1 MGLSP
6 SPSIHIVR
14 WPSLSVLDRRDIAG
28 SGLVIVVQLDP
39 TSDVTL
45 KTMLEQTLDIDVK
58 LRVCQQSLA
67 LHDMTLEDVI
77 DGVEI
82 LGATSIID
90 LSLSADHV
98 MYF

>member
-1 MGLSP
+1 MRVSSRGP
-6 SPSIHIVR
+6 G
-14 WPSLSVLDRRDIAG
+14 AAEK
-28 SGLVIVVQLDP
+28 VQLDT

-45 KTMLEQTLDIDVK
+45 KTMLEQTVEAEVQ

-67 LHDMTLEDVI
+67 LFDMTLDDVI
-77 DGVEI
+77 EGVEI

-90 LSLSADHV
+90 LSLQADHV

>member
-1 MGLSP
+1 MPVHWSP
-6 SPSIHIVR
+6 GVPS
-14 WPSLSVLDRRDIAG
+14 RDGPRERLRVSSRGPGAAEK
-28 SGLVIVVQLDP
+28 VQLDT

-45 KTMLEQTLDIDVK
+45 KTMLETVEAEVQ

-67 LHDMTLEDVI
+67 LFDMTLDDVI
-77 DGVEI
+77 EGVEI

-90 LSLSADHV
+90 LSLQADHV